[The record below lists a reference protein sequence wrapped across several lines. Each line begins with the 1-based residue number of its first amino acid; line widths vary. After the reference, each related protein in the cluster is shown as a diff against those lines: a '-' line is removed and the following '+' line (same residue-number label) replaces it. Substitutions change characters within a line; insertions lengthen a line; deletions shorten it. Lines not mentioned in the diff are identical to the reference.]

1 MPGKTPLTLLVLILC
16 LVQPVAAGAPVS
28 LRINTSHALG
38 NAKSAVLEAGLKLN
52 SDVQVTAS
60 SPDDRGYLP
69 PDRFIEDAKSVGATI
84 LSSSFSGWDYL
95 YDSKLYQKLTENGM
109 LHVFAYEPR
118 TPQLEGAPPPA
129 AFTTVNRIG
138 GMTGH
143 GIEFG
148 IPSDLNGKSR
158 DATPSGATAHL
169 AGLMA
174 SLKFQHPDWNWF
186 DVKAAL
192 RSTAA
197 NFPAGYNPQ
206 NYGYGAIDY
215 RAANALRSARKLP
228 LFPPA
233 AILQLQPGTL
243 VISINPF
250 QQTRRAADALFKFKS
265 KPVPGT
271 SELSLNEIVAL
282 GGQLVFMGDS
292 AKSGNTA
299 SYRAEMEEWAYFV
312 WFTKDAAGRFS
323 RVEPYAILGP
333 VHLVPLPLY
342 GPRR

>member
-1 MPGKTPLTLLVLILC
+1 
-16 LVQPVAAGAPVS
+16 VS

-38 NAKSAVLEAGLKLN
+38 SAKSAVLEAGLKLN

-60 SPDDRGYLP
+60 SPDERGYLP
-69 PDRFIEDAKSVGATI
+69 PERFIKDAKSVGATI
-84 LSSSFSGWDYL
+84 LSSSFSGWNYL
-95 YDSKLYQKLTENGM
+95 FDSALYEKLTENGM
-109 LHVFAYEPR
+109 VHVFAYEPR
-118 TPQLEGAPPPA
+118 TPQIEGAPPPA
-129 AFTTVNRIG
+129 SFTTVNRIG
-138 GMTGH
+138 GRTGH

-148 IPSDLNGKSR
+148 IPSVLNGKPQ
-158 DATPSGATAHL
+158 DTTPSGATAHL

-197 NFPAGYNPQ
+197 NFPTGYNPQ

-215 RAANALRSARKLP
+215 RAANALGSARKLP

-233 AILQLQPGTL
+233 AILHLQPGML
-243 VISINPF
+243 VFSINPF
-250 QQTRRAADALFKFKS
+250 QQSKRVGDALFKFTS
-265 KPVPGT
+265 KPAPGT
-271 SELSLNEIVAL
+271 RELSFSEIVAR

-292 AKSGNTA
+292 TRSGNTA
-299 SYRAEMEEWAYFV
+299 SYRVKVEDWAYFV

-323 RVEPYAILGP
+323 RIEPYAILGP

-342 GPRR
+342 GPRL